1 MNPETTTT
9 TTTTATITLPAAE
22 LRRILSALNEYTHP
36 DKTRHA
42 LTLARLTPVIIEQ
55 TAGDET
61 RPTAL
66 SWEATNSTE
75 LVQITCRVEH
85 TLTAPALID
94 PAQLLAA
101 LPKKSDAR
109 TAGNTTLTLTGD
121 TWQITTGTATTTG
134 TTPHTGATWPATLS
148 LWLDQHTGA
157 TPHNIGAPMLT
168 RLTKLAKH
176 LDTDTLRLAT
186 VGHTDG
192 QPDPR
197 KPLTYTI
204 TSTTAEARVLIMPRR

>member
-9 TTTTATITLPAAE
+9 TAQITMPATE
-22 LRRILSALNEYTHP
+22 LRRILAALNEYTHP

-55 TAGDET
+55 TADDET

-66 SWEATNSTE
+66 AWEATNSTE
-75 LVQITCRVEH
+75 LLQLTSRVNH
-85 TLTAPALID
+85 TLTAPTLID

-109 TAGNTTLTLTGD
+109 TAGNTTLTLSGD

-134 TTPHTGATWPATLS
+134 TTPHTGTTWPATLA

-176 LDTDTLRLAT
+176 LNTDTLRLAT
-186 VGHTDG
+186 MAHTDG

-197 KPLTYTI
+197 KPLVYTI
-204 TSTTAEARVLIMPRR
+204 TGGHIEARILIMPRR

>member
-9 TTTTATITLPAAE
+9 TAQITMPAAE
-22 LRRILSALNEYTHP
+22 LRRILAALNEYTHP

-42 LTLARLTPVIIEQ
+42 LTLARLTPVIVEQ
-55 TAGDET
+55 TADDET

-75 LVQITCRVEH
+75 LLQLTSRVKH
-85 TLTAPALID
+85 TLTAPTLID

-109 TAGNTTLTLTGD
+109 TAGNTTLTLNGD

-134 TTPHTGATWPATLS
+134 TTPHTGATWPATAS
-148 LWLDQHTGA
+148 LWHDQHTGLA
-157 TPHNIGAPMLT
+157 PHNIGAPMLT

-176 LDTDTLRLAT
+176 IDTDTLRLAT
-186 VGHTDG
+186 MAHTDN
-192 QPDPR
+192 QPDPHR
-197 KPLTYTI
+197 PIVYTI
-204 TSTTAEARVLIMPRR
+204 TSTTANTRVLIMPRR

>member
-9 TTTTATITLPAAE
+9 AQITMPATE
-22 LRRILSALNEYTHP
+22 LRRILAALNEYTHP
-36 DKTRHA
+36 DETRHA

-55 TAGDET
+55 TADDQT

-75 LVQITCRVEH
+75 LLQLTSRVEH
-85 TLTAPALID
+85 TLTAPTLID

-109 TAGNTTLTLTGD
+109 TAGETVLTLNGD

-134 TTPHTGATWPATLS
+134 TTFTATTWPATAS
-148 LWLDQHTGA
+148 LWHDQHTGTA
-157 TPHNIGAPMLT
+157 PHNIAAPMLA
-168 RLTKLAKH
+168 RLAKLAKH
-176 LDTDTLRLAT
+176 LNTETLRLAT
-186 VGHTDG
+186 MAHTDN
-192 QPDPR
+192 QPDPHR
-197 KPLTYTI
+197 PIVYTI
-204 TSTTAEARVLIMPRR
+204 TSTTANARVLIMPRR